1 MFGRLECEDDV
12 VPVRVPMNNR
22 SDSGDIVDS
31 NTATSPMRLFRRGSF
46 DFAVLE
52 SDIAT
57 VADWSKPAP
66 LPRAP
71 ESVMG
76 VVGIQGRML
85 TVIDLAALPGSESS
99 SAMGLP
105 KQIVALRGD
114 EQLALAVDSVGST
127 VEIGTDGFQLDKPD
141 SRLVRG
147 VFEHLGTKIKVLN
160 LKLLFP
166 SAIQGRERRHRR
178 F

>member
-1 MFGRLECEDDV
+1 MDD
-12 VPVRVPMNNR
+12 R
-22 SDSGDIVDS
+22 SDSVDMS
-31 NTATSPMRLFRRGSF
+31 NPNAATSSMRLFRRGSF

-52 SDIAT
+52 SEIAT
-57 VADWSKPAP
+57 VVDWLEPAP

-85 TVIDLAALPGSESS
+85 TVLDLATLPGSESTS
-99 SAMGLP
+99 VTGSP

-114 EQLALAVDSVGST
+114 EQLALAVDSVGAT
-127 VEIGTDGFQLDKPD
+127 VEIGGDGLQSDPQN
-141 SRLVRG
+141 SRLIRG
-147 VFEHLGTKIKVLN
+147 VFEQSGKKISLLDVKQ
-160 LKLLFP
+160 LFP

>member
-1 MFGRLECEDDV
+1 MQRRCRLVKLLMNDHSDSADMSNSDGRL
-12 VPVRVPMNNR
+12 
-22 SDSGDIVDS
+22 
-31 NTATSPMRLFRRGSF
+31 MRLFRRGSF
-46 DFAVLE
+46 EFALLDSE
-52 SDIAT
+52 IAT
-57 VADWSKPAP
+57 VADWREPAP

-85 TVIDLAALPGSESS
+85 TVLDLATLPGSESTS
-99 SAMGLP
+99 VTGSP

-114 EQLALAVDSVGST
+114 EQLALAVDSAGDT
-127 VEIGTDGFQLDKPD
+127 VEVRNDDLQNDQQNSSLI
-141 SRLVRG
+141 RG
-147 VFEHLGTKIKVLN
+147 VFEQFGTKISLLDVKQ
-160 LKLLFP
+160 LFP

>member
-1 MFGRLECEDDV
+1 MRGRDAG
-12 VPVRVPMNNR
+12 RAPMNNR
-22 SDSGDIVDS
+22 SDSGDILDS
-31 NTATSPMRLFRRGSF
+31 NTATISMRLFRRGSF

-57 VADWSKPAP
+57 VADWREPAP

-85 TVIDLAALPGSESS
+85 TVLDLAALPGSESS
-99 SAMGLP
+99 STAGLP
-105 KQIVALRGD
+105 KRIVALRGD
-114 EQLALAVDSVGST
+114 EQLALAVDSVEIT
-127 VEIGTDGFQLDKPD
+127 VEIGTDGFQLDREN

>member
-1 MFGRLECEDDV
+1 
-12 VPVRVPMNNR
+12 MNNR
-22 SDSGDIVDS
+22 LDSVDIPDS
-31 NTATSPMRLFRRGSF
+31 KATSSMRLFRRGSF

-52 SDIAT
+52 SEIAT
-57 VADWSKPAP
+57 VAAWREPAP

-71 ESVMG
+71 DSVMG

-85 TVIDLAALPGSESS
+85 TVLDLATLPGSESGVTTGS
-99 SAMGLP
+99 P

-114 EQLALAVDSVGST
+114 EQLALAVDSVGDT
-127 VEIGTDGFQLDKPD
+127 VEISSDGSKNDQLD

-147 VFEHLGTKIKVLN
+147 VFEQSGTKINILDVKQ
-160 LKLLFP
+160 LFP
-166 SAIQGRERRHRR
+166 SAIHGRERRHRR

>member
-1 MFGRLECEDDV
+1 
-12 VPVRVPMNNR
+12 
-22 SDSGDIVDS
+22 
-31 NTATSPMRLFRRGSF
+31 MRLFRRGSF

-52 SDIAT
+52 SEIAT
-57 VADWSKPAP
+57 VADWRDPAP

-85 TVIDLAALPGSESS
+85 TVIDVATLPGSESS
-99 SAMGLP
+99 FTAGSP

-114 EQLALAVDSVGST
+114 EQLALAVDSAGGTVDVGA
-127 VEIGTDGFQLDKPD
+127 DGFQNDQQN
-141 SRLVRG
+141 SRLVGG
-147 VFEHLGTKIKVLN
+147 VFEQAGTKISILN
-160 LKLLFP
+160 LKQLFH

>member
-1 MFGRLECEDDV
+1 MDD
-12 VPVRVPMNNR
+12 R
-22 SDSGDIVDS
+22 SDSVDMS
-31 NTATSPMRLFRRGSF
+31 NPNAATSSMRLFRRGYF

-52 SDIAT
+52 SEIAT
-57 VADWSKPAP
+57 VADWLEPAP
-66 LPRAP
+66 LPKAP

-85 TVIDLAALPGSESS
+85 TVLDLATLPSSESTS
-99 SAMGLP
+99 VTGSP

-114 EQLALAVDSVGST
+114 EQLALAVDSVGGT
-127 VEIGTDGFQLDKPD
+127 VEVGTDGLQNDQQN
-141 SRLVRG
+141 SRLIRG
-147 VFEHLGTKIKVLN
+147 VFEQSGKKISLLDVKQ
-160 LKLLFP
+160 LFP